1 MDTSGAGR
9 AVATICPPARHPN
22 VEGGISTSRQQGD
35 PASEPSDHTV
45 VGGTVADVALAAYD
59 VHQRALT
66 SFAYSLTRD
75 REAADDL
82 VQETFVRLIN
92 ELQKG
97 RQPEN
102 VQAWLFR
109 VCSNLVVSGA
119 RRRNVAQR
127 FIAQVTP
134 RDPEIDAEYETL
146 RREMSGA
153 LIDGLSRLSVDARVA
168 LVMAAH
174 GFSGREIATSLGRTE
189 TSTRTMMFRAREQL
203 RVYLVDQGVHG

>member
-1 MDTSGAGR
+1 
-9 AVATICPPARHPN
+9 
-22 VEGGISTSRQQGD
+22 VEGGISTSRQGGE
-35 PASEPSDHTV
+35 PAIEPSDHTV

-59 VHQRALT
+59 NHQRALT
-66 SFAYSLTRD
+66 SFAYALTRD

-97 RQPEN
+97 RQPEKL
-102 VQAWLFR
+102 QAWLFR

-127 FIAQVTP
+127 FISQITP
-134 RDPEIDAEYETL
+134 RETEIDAEYETL
-146 RREMSGA
+146 RREMSGT
-153 LIDGLSRLSVDARVA
+153 LLDGLARLSADARVA

-174 GFSGREIATSLGRTE
+174 GFSGREIAKSLGRTE

-203 RVYLVDQGVHG
+203 RGFLVDQGVHG

>member
-1 MDTSGAGR
+1 M
-9 AVATICPPARHPN
+9 
-22 VEGGISTSRQQGD
+22 EGGISTSRQQGD
-35 PASEPSDHTV
+35 PAIEPSDHTV

-59 VHQRALT
+59 KHQRALT
-66 SFAYSLTRD
+66 SYAYALTRD
-75 REAADDL
+75 REAADDV
-82 VQETFVRLIN
+82 VQEAFTQLIN

-102 VQAWLFR
+102 LQAWLFR

-127 FIAQVTP
+127 FISQITP
-134 RDPEIDAEYETL
+134 RDTEVDAEYETL
-146 RREMSGA
+146 RREMSGTLLDA
-153 LIDGLSRLSVDARVA
+153 LARLPTDARVA
-168 LVMAAH
+168 LVMAAN
-174 GFSGREIATSLGRTE
+174 GFSGREIANALGRTE

>member
-1 MDTSGAGR
+1 
-9 AVATICPPARHPN
+9 

-45 VGGTVADVALAAYD
+45 VGGTVADVALAAFD
-59 VHQRALT
+59 HHQRALT
-66 SFAYSLTRD
+66 SYAYALTRD

-102 VQAWLFR
+102 IQAWLFR

-127 FIAQVTP
+127 FITQITP
-134 RDPEIDAEYETL
+134 HDTEVDAEYETL
-146 RREMSGA
+146 RREMSGE
-153 LIDGLSRLSVDARVA
+153 LLDGLARLAPDARVA

-174 GFSGREIATSLGRTE
+174 GFSGREIADALGRTE
-189 TSTRTMMFRAREQL
+189 TSTRTMMFRAREQM
-203 RVYLVDQGVHG
+203 RVILSDQGVRR

>member
-1 MDTSGAGR
+1 
-9 AVATICPPARHPN
+9 
-22 VEGGISTSRQQGD
+22 
-35 PASEPSDHTV
+35 
-45 VGGTVADVALAAYD
+45 
-59 VHQRALT
+59 LT
-66 SFAYSLTRD
+66 SFAYALTRD

-82 VQETFVRLIN
+82 VQEAFVRLIN

-127 FIAQVTP
+127 FISQITP
-134 RDPEIDAEYETL
+134 RDTEVDAEYVTL
-146 RREMSGA
+146 RREMSGE
-153 LIDGLSRLSVDARVA
+153 LLDGLARLSADARVA

-174 GFSGREIATSLGRTE
+174 GFSGREIANALGRTE
-189 TSTRTMMFRAREQL
+189 TSTRTMMFRAREQMRGFL
-203 RVYLVDQGVHG
+203 ADQGIHR

>member
-1 MDTSGAGR
+1 
-9 AVATICPPARHPN
+9 

-35 PASEPSDHTV
+35 PAIEPSDHTV

-59 VHQRALT
+59 EHQRALT
-66 SFAYSLTRD
+66 SFAYALTRD

-82 VQETFVRLIN
+82 VQEAFVRLIN

-127 FIAQVTP
+127 FVSQITP
-134 RDPEIDAEYETL
+134 RDNEVDAEYETL
-146 RREMSGA
+146 RREMSGT
-153 LIDGLSRLSVDARVA
+153 LLHGLARLSIDARVA

-189 TSTRTMMFRAREQL
+189 TSTRTMMFRAREQM
-203 RVYLVDQGVHG
+203 RVFLVDQGVHR